1 MSNLENIETTEATEV
16 LEATEATEVLEATEA
31 TEELEATEA
40 IEETETVEKDI
51 LGGNA
56 QRMYDENGREILVD
70 AKGVKQWFP
79 IKKWIFEKQ
88 RYVKA
93 VDDVDVYMYR
103 GETLGVCG
111 ESGCGKSTL
120 MRTIL
125 QLLKPTAGEIKYEGI
140 EMTKLSGKQLKKVR
154 EHMQIVFQD
163 PFSALDPRMKV
174 GKILEE
180 PMIINRPDMDKKARM
195 ARVRELM
202 GQVGL
207 DPSYINRF
215 PHEFSGGQRQR
226 IVIARALATYP
237 EVLFCDEAVSALD
250 VSVRAQI
257 LNLLEELQDELK
269 LTYMFVS
276 HDLSVIEHICDRIV
290 IMYLGKVV
298 EIGTKDDIFKNP
310 KHPYTQALLSAIPL
324 VGKKKSERIILE
336 GDIPSPV
343 NPPAGCRFH
352 TRCPYATERCS
363 TEIPAMVELGGEH
376 RAACHLCAPE
386 VAEEAPAEAV

>member
-1 MSNLENIETTEATEV
+1 MSNSE
-16 LEATEATEVLEATEA
+16 
-31 TEELEATEA
+31 
-40 IEETETVEKDI
+40 
-51 LGGNA
+51 
-56 QRMYDENGREILVD
+56 REILVT
-70 AKGVKQWFP
+70 ATGVKQWFP
-79 IKKWIFEKQ
+79 VKKKWFFDKQ

-125 QLLKPTAGEIKYEGI
+125 RLLEPTAGSITYEGRELTTLNKR
-140 EMTKLSGKQLKKVR
+140 EMKKVR

-163 PFSALDPRMKV
+163 PYSALDGRMKV
-174 GKILEE
+174 GAIIEE
-180 PMIINRPDMDKKARM
+180 PMIINCPDMDKKARM

-207 DPSYINRF
+207 DASYINRY

-226 IVIARALATYP
+226 IVIARALATNP
-237 EVLFCDEAVSALD
+237 EMLFCDEAVSALD

-298 EIGTKDDIFKNP
+298 EVGTKDDIFKNP
-310 KHPYTQALLSAIPL
+310 KHPYTQALLSAIPM
-324 VGKKKSERIILE
+324 VGKKKGERIILE

-352 TRCPYATERCS
+352 TRCPYATERCA
-363 TEIPAMVELGGEH
+363 TEVPEMVHLGGEH
-376 RAACHLCAPE
+376 QAACLLCVPAT
-386 VAEEAPAEAV
+386 EETAV

>member
-1 MSNLENIETTEATEV
+1 MSNLENI
-16 LEATEATEVLEATEA
+16 
-31 TEELEATEA
+31 
-40 IEETETVEKDI
+40 ETVEKDI

-56 QRMYDENGREILVD
+56 QRMFDENGREILVD

-93 VDDVDVYMYR
+93 VDDVDVHMYR

-125 QLLKPTAGEIKYEGI
+125 QLLTPTAGSIKYEGI
-140 EMTKLSGKQLKKVR
+140 EITKLKRKQLKKIR

-163 PFSALDPRMKV
+163 PYSALDPRMKV
-174 GKILEE
+174 GAILEE
-180 PMIINRPDMDKKARM
+180 PLIINRPDMDKKARL

-202 GQVGL
+202 TQVGL
-207 DPSYINRF
+207 DASYINRY

-226 IVIARALATYP
+226 IVIARALASYP

-298 EIGTKDDIFKNP
+298 EVGTKDDIFKNP

-324 VGKKKSERIILE
+324 VGKKKTERIILE

-343 NPPAGCRFH
+343 NPPSGCRFH
-352 TRCPYATERCS
+352 TRCPYATERCT
-363 TEIPAMVELGGEH
+363 TEVPEMVDLGGEH
-376 RAACHLCAPE
+376 RAACHLCAPQ
-386 VAEEAPAEAV
+386 VVEETAAEAV